1 MDMILIKLSIRNV
14 FRNKRRTFLTSLA
27 IGIGLMQL
35 IVGDGFMLGMKEYMI
50 RSVTD
55 DYLGHGQIH
64 NKKYLKTNKIK
75 YVINNPREIEKDL
88 STNNKL
94 EGYSPRAIS
103 PALIASA
110 QGSDQVSLVGI
121 TPEKEST
128 LSRIKVFTYKGE
140 YLGDKDKSYILIGKK
155 LADKLK
161 VDVGDKLVVT
171 LSPIGGGDLSQEL
184 FRIKGIF
191 SYGSNA
197 FDNHMAFINIDKSRS
212 MLGCKD
218 CVHEFALKFKEIDKL
233 PILFNEFQNKY
244 PKDDALFENWKELIP
259 DLHSAL
265 EMFDFSMA
273 FLAIFLAILVGAT
286 IINTLYMALYERK
299 FEFGV
304 LQAIGTR
311 KRILFTIVIVESIAL
326 AIGSIIVGSILTFI
340 FGGMLAYWGVDYGGV
355 TFASVPLREPI
366 YMIFTFKQFLIYPAG
381 LIIFTVLISFY
392 PIWQILKIPP
402 SKSLK
407 IM

>member
-1 MDMILIKLSIRNV
+1 MNLILIKLGIRNV

-27 IGIGLMQL
+27 IGVGLMQL
-35 IVGDGFMLGMKEYMI
+35 IVGDGFMIGMKDYMI

-75 YVINNPREIEKDL
+75 YIVDNPVEIENDL
-88 STNNKL
+88 ALDENL
-94 EGYSPRAIS
+94 AGYSPRSIS

-121 TPEKEST
+121 KPEKEEL
-128 LSRIKVFTYKGE
+128 LSRIKIFTNKGE
-140 YLGDKDKSYILIGKK
+140 YLGIKDKSYILIGKK
-155 LADKLK
+155 LAEKLK
-161 VDVGDKLVVT
+161 VDIGDKLVVT

-197 FDNHMAFINIDKSRS
+197 FDNHMAFIHIDKSRQ

-218 CVHEFALKFKEIDKL
+218 CVHEFALKFKEINKL
-233 PILFNEFQNKY
+233 PLLFAEYKEKFPNEKS
-244 PKDDALFENWKELIP
+244 LFENWKELIP
-259 DLHSAL
+259 DLHSTL

-311 KRILFTIVIVESIAL
+311 KRILFTIIIVESIAL

-340 FGGMLAYWGVDYGGV
+340 FGGMLAYWGIDYGGV

-366 YMIFTFKQFLIYPAG
+366 YMVFTLKQFIIYPLG
-381 LIIFTVLISFY
+381 LIAFTIFISFY
-392 PIWQILKIPP
+392 PIWQILKISP